1 MSAQATELRLHASP
15 KPYTPSRVMA
25 SPVTGLLVSGIVNP
39 FGPTVNAVVAV
50 GELKVGAKLP
60 VVRLMLNPF
69 QQEVEEVGTLTFGKT
84 WRPSAIIPQLFEL
97 RAGCCPS
104 LILPLEQLKL
114 ASAVSLFAEFLRGFD
129 DARGVYDRVREYYG
143 NPWDRVSREMSMAT
157 EHLTAPESR
166 AAEEHEPLNE
176 AESRHMA
183 ELLLADEHSSPEVQA
198 LIYAWN
204 GSIQHIAPALATLPM
219 DQFATVLEHICS
231 AVRVPAAPPPS
242 SLPSS
247 VTGAVNRSDQ
257 EDKLSDL
264 VNHLRDT
271 NTQTP
276 EEMMATVERL
286 QREGRM
292 PSLDQLLA
300 ALQGAIEEQ
309 EEPPAR
315 KQRRKK

>member
-104 LILPLEQLKL
+104 LILPLEQLKP

-157 EHLTAPESR
+157 EHLTSPKSR

-176 AESRHMA
+176 AEARHMA
-183 ELLLADEHSSPEVQA
+183 ELLLSDEHSSPEVQA

-231 AVRVPAAPPPS
+231 AVRVPAASTDPASTRTPGAPS
-242 SLPSS
+242 A
-247 VTGAVNRSDQ
+247 GAQ
-257 EDKLSDL
+257 ELMDWLMA
-264 VNHLRDT
+264 T
-271 NTQTP
+271 NTQSP
-276 EEMMATVERL
+276 EEMMARVERL
-286 QREGRM
+286 KREGRM
-292 PSLDQLLA
+292 PSPDQLLA
-300 ALQGAIEEQ
+300 ALEQAAAEAEER
-309 EEPPAR
+309 PGGKKCR
-315 KQRRKK
+315 KR